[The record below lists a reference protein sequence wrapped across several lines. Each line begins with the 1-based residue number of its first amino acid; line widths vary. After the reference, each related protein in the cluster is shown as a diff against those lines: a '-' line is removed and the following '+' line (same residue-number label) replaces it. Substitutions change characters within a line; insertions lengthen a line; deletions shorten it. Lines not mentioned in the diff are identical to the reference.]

1 MLLVRTPLAWP
12 ISFCWVTGW
21 VFHPCLQCLTLG
33 RDWLGCPTVSG
44 FTYNWVLFFI
54 SSSFL
59 SKPPSKSWTLTVVR
73 REPKGEQQIWLKE
86 QAMKERTQVAC
97 SQYREWWWWRGSQ
110 WNLGIRINLPFSL
123 TKYVLWP
130 LLVLSTSRLHL
141 LCSLGVWPN
150 ALLPRLSCPQIIQLK
165 GTFISCQDSAW

>member
-12 ISFCWVTGW
+12 ISCWWVTSW

-33 RDWLGCPTVSG
+33 RNWLGCLTSLVLHTTG
-44 FTYNWVLFFI
+44 FYFFI

-59 SKPPSKSWTLTVVR
+59 SKPPSKSWTLPVVR
-73 REPKGEQQIWLKE
+73 RQPEGEQQIWLEE
-86 QAMKERTQVAC
+86 QVTKGRTQVAC
-97 SQYREWWWWRGSQ
+97 SQYREWWWWWGSQ

-123 TKYVLWP
+123 TKNVLWP

-141 LCSLGVWPN
+141 LCSLGDWPN
-150 ALLPRLSCPQIIQLK
+150 ALLPRLSCPRIIQPK
-165 GTFISCQDSAW
+165 GTFISCQVSAW